1 MNIEIKEII
10 DEFIAYRTTRKPI
23 KHLTNIYNKYENI
36 EFIQLIHWLLF
47 WHKEVFLDLAKPELF
62 EIDDVWF
69 RQYTMFFKE
78 VPAIK
83 KVFTLN
89 KDNITWNKSITVE
102 EQEEIRNY
110 IHKNYKVLVR
120 IRRYKK

>member
-10 DEFIAYRTTRKPI
+10 DEFIAYESTRKPI
-23 KHLTNIYNKYENI
+23 KYLTNIYNKYEYI
-36 EFIQLIHWLLF
+36 EFSSLVGWLLL
-47 WHKEVFLDLAKPELF
+47 WHKKVFLDLAKPELL

>member
-10 DEFIAYRTTRKPI
+10 DELIIYQQTRKPR

-36 EFIQLIHWLLF
+36 EFFQLIGWLLL
-47 WHKEVFLDLAKPELF
+47 WHKEVFLDLAKPERF
-62 EIDDVWF
+62 EISEVLLK
-69 RQYTMFFKE
+69 RYTMFFQE
-78 VPAIK
+78 VPSIK
-83 KVFTLN
+83 KIFVLN
-89 KDNITWNKSITVE
+89 KDDITWNENITKE

-110 IHKNYKVLVR
+110 IHENYKVQVR

>member
-10 DEFIAYRTTRKPI
+10 DEFIAYESTRKPI
-23 KHLTNIYNKYENI
+23 KYLTNIYNKYEYI
-36 EFIQLIHWLLF
+36 EFSSLVGWLLL
-47 WHKEVFLDLAKPELF
+47 WHKKVFLDLAKPELF
-62 EIDDVWF
+62 ELSEVLIK
-69 RQYTMFFKE
+69 RYTMFFKE

-89 KDNITWNKSITVE
+89 KDNITWNKSITIE